1 MELRRNASTSAR
13 VVIGNMTKAEKE
25 YFKNL
30 LEEIENSEDK
40 IEVVERF
47 IFSLRNWFYRGEKLV
62 R

>member
-1 MELRRNASTSAR
+1 
-13 VVIGNMTKAEKE
+13 MTKAEKE

-30 LEEIENSEDK
+30 LEEIENSDDK

-62 R
+62 K